1 MKLKIDFYYDT
12 FRSGILEVPDE
23 IEEFDY
29 DKRHEIV
36 LKYLADAL
44 NYCVRKINASNYVST
59 YAGMCSSSGD
69 TDGPL
74 LSSLFNK
81 LFLVE
86 FLANFHLLVVHHY
99 FTPQTG

>member
-44 NYCVRKINASNYVST
+44 NVNWYMLLRKPIEIII
-59 YAGMCSSSGD
+59 CE
-69 TDGPL
+69 
-74 LSSLFNK
+74 K
-81 LFLVE
+81 
-86 FLANFHLLVVHHY
+86 LANS
-99 FTPQTG
+99 

>member
-36 LKYLADAL
+36 LKYFADAL
-44 NYCVRKINASNYVST
+44 NVNWYMLLRKPIEIII
-59 YAGMCSSSGD
+59 CE
-69 TDGPL
+69 
-74 LSSLFNK
+74 K
-81 LFLVE
+81 
-86 FLANFHLLVVHHY
+86 LANS
-99 FTPQTG
+99 